1 MSTEIRT
8 AMAEQRGFT
17 GSLKPGVKLGKYE
30 VREQI
35 GTGGMAVLYK
45 AHDAMLDRFVAI
57 KQIAPHLAQDERFV
71 ERFRTEAQTLAKL
84 SSSQANIV
92 SVYELIQ
99 QDGQLFLIMEL
110 VEGTTLR
117 AIMDRG
123 PVPLQTALG
132 VLLSTALG
140 LKAMHTQGIVHRDLT
155 PANIMMAKDGAL
167 KITDFGLIGHSG
179 GKTSLPMGTT
189 KYMAPEMFTG
199 APVDARAD
207 LYSLGMIAYEMLV
220 GPEKFGEAFK
230 DVLRDEKAQQVRW
243 MHWHSNPTLKP
254 TPLRDLQ
261 PGVPPLV
268 AKIIERMM
276 DKDPTKRFAT
286 ADQIVRW
293 LRRIFVMHVQGKSI
307 SATDSESMEK
317 EMEAEAAPTTALAP
331 AGRPGAAAAAGAAG
345 GAVVPATGAGALAP
359 VEKTAPLAQP
369 KWTWKQAALIAGIVL
384 VTCGGVLTFFVVRG
398 RNQRMQLEGA
408 AGQLWAV
415 AQQQFE
421 DKNYAA
427 AYATVMKLSTDF
439 ARDLPDLGKRVQ
451 EFAHRAKAED
461 ALAKRDYEAADRACA
476 NAEKEGAPSSWVGD
490 FRTRMLKYQDI
501 DQVLKSAELAQ
512 KDGKFEDAKTILMG
526 LQQKYRD
533 LPPEVLAKLTDDIMK
548 LSEEIELR
556 QYNILLTQG
565 KRDLSR
571 GSLPALQGA
580 LTSFE
585 AAAKVRST
593 PEVRDLIK
601 QVNDRMQYSQV
612 LDLARKAE
620 AAAKWPEAAQYYAEL
635 AKIDPTF
642 RAKANSCQAE
652 GFRAAARA
660 LQQSNLTDQ
669 ALPLWQKILSI
680 VPDDAEAL
688 KFAQKADRQKRVTVG
703 MKAGND
709 AMVAKQWDQAINSFN
724 EVRTLLDATDT
735 ALKAKIDGF
744 VADCSYQKAM
754 DAALEAIGRDDFPVA
769 ENMVQI
775 ALGIKATDEAKAL
788 QARIDTRRQYK
799 KFYDVAMEL
808 YKQFNYPQA
817 RSTALKAQKIEDTPE
832 VRALLIDI
840 DYHRFLAQGKMLRD
854 QGKLVEAMSFF
865 GMAQRVKDT
874 PEVQALIDLTKKAI
888 EAQKTK
894 EEPK

>member
-35 GTGGMAVLYK
+35 GTGGMAVIYK

-117 AIMDRG
+117 ALMDRG

-220 GPEKFGEAFK
+220 GPEKYGEAFR

-276 DKDPTKRFAT
+276 DKDPTRRFAT

-317 EMEAEAAPTTALAP
+317 EMEAEAGPATALRRP
-331 AGRPGAAAAAGAAG
+331 AGR
-345 GAVVPATGAGALAP
+345 AP
-359 VEKTAPLAQP
+359 
-369 KWTWKQAALIAGIVL
+369 
-384 VTCGGVLTFFVVRG
+384 
-398 RNQRMQLEGA
+398 
-408 AGQLWAV
+408 
-415 AQQQFE
+415 
-421 DKNYAA
+421 
-427 AYATVMKLSTDF
+427 
-439 ARDLPDLGKRVQ
+439 
-451 EFAHRAKAED
+451 
-461 ALAKRDYEAADRACA
+461 
-476 NAEKEGAPSSWVGD
+476 
-490 FRTRMLKYQDI
+490 
-501 DQVLKSAELAQ
+501 
-512 KDGKFEDAKTILMG
+512 
-526 LQQKYRD
+526 
-533 LPPEVLAKLTDDIMK
+533 
-548 LSEEIELR
+548 R
-556 QYNILLTQG
+556 Q
-565 KRDLSR
+565 
-571 GSLPALQGA
+571 
-580 LTSFE
+580 
-585 AAAKVRST
+585 
-593 PEVRDLIK
+593 
-601 QVNDRMQYSQV
+601 
-612 LDLARKAE
+612 
-620 AAAKWPEAAQYYAEL
+620 
-635 AKIDPTF
+635 
-642 RAKANSCQAE
+642 
-652 GFRAAARA
+652 
-660 LQQSNLTDQ
+660 
-669 ALPLWQKILSI
+669 
-680 VPDDAEAL
+680 
-688 KFAQKADRQKRVTVG
+688 
-703 MKAGND
+703 
-709 AMVAKQWDQAINSFN
+709 
-724 EVRTLLDATDT
+724 
-735 ALKAKIDGF
+735 
-744 VADCSYQKAM
+744 
-754 DAALEAIGRDDFPVA
+754 
-769 ENMVQI
+769 
-775 ALGIKATDEAKAL
+775 
-788 QARIDTRRQYK
+788 
-799 KFYDVAMEL
+799 
-808 YKQFNYPQA
+808 PQA
-817 RSTALKAQKIEDTPE
+817 RPPGPWFRPRGQGPWPRSRRPRRSPNPSGPGSRPPSS
-832 VRALLIDI
+832 RA
-840 DYHRFLAQGKMLRD
+840 
-854 QGKLVEAMSFF
+854 SSW
-865 GMAQRVKDT
+865 
-874 PEVQALIDLTKKAI
+874 
-888 EAQKTK
+888 
-894 EEPK
+894 

>member
-1 MSTEIRT
+1 
-8 AMAEQRGFT
+8 MAEQRGFT
-17 GSLKPGVKLGKYE
+17 GSLKPGAKLGKYE

-35 GTGGMAVLYK
+35 GAGGMAVLYK

-254 TPLRDLQ
+254 TALRDLQ

-276 DKDPTKRFAT
+276 DKDPAKRFAT

-331 AGRPGAAAAAGAAG
+331 AGRPGAAAAATAAG

-359 VEKTAPLAQP
+359 VEKTAPLPQP

-384 VTCGGVLTFFVVRG
+384 VTCGGVLTYFVVRG
-398 RNQRMQLEGA
+398 HQQRVQLEGA
-408 AGQLWAV
+408 AGQLWTL
-415 AQQQFE
+415 AQQQFD
-421 DKNYAA
+421 DKNFAA
-427 AYATVMKLSTDF
+427 AYATAMKLSTDF
-439 ARDLPDLGKRVQ
+439 ARDLPDQVKRVQ
-451 EFAHRAKAED
+451 EFAQRAKAED
-461 ALAKRDYEAADRACA
+461 ALQKRDYEAADLACT
-476 NAEKEGAPSSWVGD
+476 NAEKQGAPSIWVGD

-501 DQVLKSAELAQ
+501 DQQLKAAELAK
-512 KDGKFEDAKTILMG
+512 KDGKFEQAKAVLQG
-526 LQQKYRD
+526 LQQKYPD
-533 LPPEVLAKLTDDIMK
+533 IKLMEDIIK

-556 QYNILLTQG
+556 EYNSLLAQG
-565 KRDLSR
+565 KRDFSR
-571 GSLPALQGA
+571 GSLAAA
-580 LTSFE
+580 LTSLE
-585 AAAKVRST
+585 SAAKIRST
-593 PEVRDLIK
+593 PEVKDLIK
-601 QVNDRMQYSQV
+601 QINDRMQYAQV
-612 LDLARKAE
+612 LDVARKAE
-620 AAAKWPEAAQYYAEL
+620 AGLKWAEAAQYYDEI
-635 AKIDPTF
+635 AKIDPAF
-642 RAKANSCQAE
+642 HAKANSCRAE
-652 GFRAAARA
+652 GFRVQARA
-660 LQQSNLTDQ
+660 LEQSNLTDQ
-669 ALPLWQKILSI
+669 ALPLWQKIIGL
-680 VPDDAEAL
+680 VPNDPEAT
-688 KFAQKADRQKRVTVG
+688 KFVQKAGRQKQIAGG
-703 MKAGND
+703 MKTGND
-709 AMVAKQWDQAINSFN
+709 AMAAKQWDQAINSFN
-724 EVRTLLDATDT
+724 DVKALLDATDA
-735 ALKAKIDGF
+735 ALKTKIDGF
-744 VADCSYQKAM
+744 IADCSYQKAM
-754 DAALEAIGRDDFPVA
+754 DAAQAAIARDDFAVA

-775 ALGIKATDEAKAL
+775 ATGIKATDEAKAL

-799 KFYDVAMEL
+799 GFYDVATEL
-808 YKQFNYPQA
+808 YKQLNYPQA
-817 RSTALKAQKIEDTPE
+817 RSTALKAQKVEDTPE

-840 DYHRFLAQGKMLRD
+840 DYHRFMAQARVLRD
-854 QGKLVEAMSFF
+854 NGKLVEAMSFF

-874 PEVQALIDLTKKAI
+874 PEVQGYMDLTKKAI
-888 EAQKTK
+888 EAQKTR
-894 EEPK
+894 EEPQ

>member
-268 AKIIERMM
+268 AKIVERMM

-286 ADQIVRW
+286 ADQIIRW
-293 LRRIFVMHVQGKSI
+293 LRRIFVMHVQGKSV

-317 EMEAEAAPTTALAP
+317 EMEAEAAAPTTALAP

-359 VEKTAPLAQP
+359 VEKTAPLPQP

-384 VTCGGVLTFFVVRG
+384 VTCGGVLTYFVMSDRSH
-398 RNQRMQLEGA
+398 RMELQREA
-408 AGQLWAV
+408 DKFWRKGQ
-415 AQQQFE
+415 QEFN
-421 DKNYAA
+421 DKKYDL
-427 AYATVMKLSTDF
+427 AYATFTQLAQDF
-439 ARDLPDLGKRVQ
+439 PQLQTRASEARELAQ
-451 EFAHRAKAED
+451 RAKAED
-461 ALAKRDYEAADRACA
+461 ALSKRDYEAADRACA

-501 DQVLKSAELAQ
+501 DQQKKAAELAK
-512 KDGKFEDAKTILMG
+512 KDGKFEEAKAILTA
-526 LQQKYRD
+526 LQQRYPDQD
-533 LPPEVLAKLTDDIMK
+533 LEGEIIKLR
-548 LSEEIELR
+548 EEIELR
-556 QYNILLTQG
+556 QYNSLLAQG
-565 KRDLSR
+565 KRDLNR
-571 GSLPALQGA
+571 GSLAALQAA

-585 AAAKVRST
+585 EARKIRST
-593 PEVRDLIK
+593 PEVTDLIK
-601 QVNDRMQYSQV
+601 QVNDRMQYSQL

-620 AAAKWPEAAQYYAEL
+620 VAGKWAEAAQYYAEL

-642 RAKANSCQAE
+642 RAKASSCQAE
-652 GFRAAARA
+652 GFRVQARA
-660 LQQSNLTDQ
+660 LQQNNLPDQ
-669 ALPLWQKILSI
+669 ALPLWNQILSRI
-680 VPDDAEAL
+680 PDDAEAL
-688 KFAQKADRQKRVTVG
+688 KYVQKADRQKRVTVG

-709 AMVAKQWDQAINSFN
+709 AMAAKQWDQAINSFN
-724 EVRTLLDATDT
+724 EVKTLLDATDA
-735 ALKAKIDGF
+735 ALKTKIDGF
-744 VADCSYQKAM
+744 IADCSYQKAM
-754 DAALEAIGRDDFPVA
+754 DAALAAIGRDDFPVA

-788 QARIDTRRQYK
+788 QARIDIRRQYK
-799 KFYDVAMEL
+799 GFYDVALEL
-808 YKQFNYPQA
+808 FKQFNYTQA
-817 RSTALKAQKIEDTPE
+817 LMTAQKAQKIEDTPE
-832 VRALLIDI
+832 VRSLITDI
-840 DYHRFLAQGKMLRD
+840 QYQRNMAKAKMFRD
-854 QGKLVEAMSFF
+854 EGKLVEALQFF
-865 GMAQRVKDT
+865 GMAHSAKPT
-874 PEVQALIDLTKKAI
+874 PEVEAYIDLTKKAI

>member
-1 MSTEIRT
+1 
-8 AMAEQRGFT
+8 MADQPFS
-17 GSLKPGVKLGKYE
+17 GSLKPGVTLDKYE
-30 VREQI
+30 VREQVAA
-35 GTGGMAVLYK
+35 GGMAVIYK
-45 AHDAMLDRFVAI
+45 AYDPTLDRYVAI
-57 KQIAPHLAQDERFV
+57 KQIAPHLALDEKFAV
-71 ERFRTEAQTLAKL
+71 RFRTEAQTLARL
-84 SSSQANIV
+84 SSSQANV
-92 SVYELIQ
+92 VHVHELIQ
-99 QDGQLFLIMEL
+99 QDGQLYLVMEY

-117 AIMDRG
+117 AMMDKGPIPFQTGLGIM
-123 PVPLQTALG
+123 
-132 VLLSTALG
+132 LSVSLG
-140 LKAMHTQGIVHRDLT
+140 LRAMHAQGIVHRDLT
-155 PANIMMAKDGAL
+155 PNNVMMAKDGAL

-179 GKTSLPMGTT
+179 GRTSLPMGTT

-207 LYSLGMIAYEMLV
+207 LYSLGMVAYEMLV

-276 DKDPTKRFAT
+276 DKDPAKRFAT

-317 EMEAEAAPTTALAP
+317 EMEAEAAPATALAP
-331 AGRPGAAAAAGAAG
+331 AGRPGAAAAAAG

-359 VEKTAPLAQP
+359 VEKTAPLPQP

-384 VTCGGVLTFFVVRG
+384 VTCGGVLTYFVVRG
-398 RNQRMQLEGA
+398 HTQRAQLEGA
-408 AGQLWAV
+408 AGQRWAV

-427 AYATVMKLSTDF
+427 AYTTVMKLSTDF
-439 ARDLPDLGKRVQ
+439 AHDLPDLVKRVQ
-451 EFAHRAKAED
+451 EFAQRAKAED
-461 ALAKRDYEAADRACA
+461 ALEKRDYEAADRACA
-476 NAEKEGAPSSWVGD
+476 NAEREGAQSPWVGG
-490 FRTRMLKYQDI
+490 FRTRMLTYQDI
-501 DQVLKSAELAQ
+501 DVVLKSAELAQ
-512 KDGKFEDAKTILMG
+512 QDGKFEDAKAILIG
-526 LQQKYRD
+526 LQQKYPN
-533 LPPEVLAKLTDDIMK
+533 LPPEVLARLTENILK
-548 LSEEIELR
+548 LSEQIELR
-556 QYNILLTQG
+556 QYNSYLAQG

-571 GSLPALQGA
+571 GSFQALQAA

-585 AAAKVRST
+585 AAEKSRST

-601 QVNDRMQYSQV
+601 QVNDRMQYSQL

-620 AAAKWPEAAQYYAEL
+620 AAAKWAEAAQYYAEI
-635 AKIDPTF
+635 ARIDPTF
-642 RAKANSCQAE
+642 REKANQCQAE
-652 GFRAAARA
+652 ALRIQARA
-660 LQQSNLTDQ
+660 LEQSNLPDQ
-669 ALPLWQKILSI
+669 ALPLWQKIITYL
-680 VPDDAEAL
+680 PNDAEAP
-688 KFAQKADRQKRVTVG
+688 KFLQKHDRQKRVAGG
-703 MKAGND
+703 MKTGND
-709 AMVAKQWDQAINSFN
+709 AMAAKQWDQAINSFN
-724 EVRTLLDATDT
+724 EVKTLLDATDT

-744 VADCSYQKAM
+744 IADCSYQKAM
-754 DAALEAIGRDDFPVA
+754 DAALAAIGRDDFIVA

-799 KFYDVAMEL
+799 KLYDVAQEL
-808 YKQFNYPQA
+808 YKQLNYPQA
-817 RSTALKAQKIEDTPE
+817 RSTALRAQKVEDTPE

-840 DYHRFLAQGKMLRD
+840 DYHRFLAQGKVLRD
-854 QGKLVEAMSFF
+854 QGKLLEAMSFF

-874 PEVQALIDLTKKAI
+874 PEVQGYIDLTKKAI

>member
-17 GSLKPGVKLGKYE
+17 GSLKPGAKLGKYE

-35 GTGGMAVLYK
+35 GAGGMAVLYK

-220 GPEKFGEAFK
+220 GPEKYGEAFK

-276 DKDPTKRFAT
+276 DKDPAKRFAT

-307 SATDSESMEK
+307 SATDSESIEK
-317 EMEAEAAPTTALAP
+317 EMEAEAAAPTTALAT
-331 AGRPGAAAAAGAAG
+331 AGRPGAKAAAGAAG
-345 GAVVPATGAGALAP
+345 GAVVPATGAGALAS

-421 DKNYAA
+421 NKDYAA

-451 EFAHRAKAED
+451 EFAQRAKAED
-461 ALAKRDYEAADRACA
+461 ALAKRDYEAAERACA
-476 NAEKEGAPSSWVGD
+476 SAEKEGAPSSWVGD
-490 FRTRMLKYQDI
+490 FGTRKLKYQDI
-501 DQVLKSAELAQ
+501 DQVLKAAELAE
-512 KDGKFEDAKTILMG
+512 KDGKFEEAKAILQA
-526 LQQKYRD
+526 LQQKYPD
-533 LPPEVLAKLTDDIMK
+533 LQLTELIIK
-548 LSEEIELR
+548 LSERIDLR
-556 QYNILLTQG
+556 QYNSLLTQG
-565 KRDLSR
+565 KRDLGR
-571 GSLPALQGA
+571 GSLAALQAA

-585 AAAKVRST
+585 AAAKIRST

-601 QVNDRMQYSQV
+601 QVNDRMQTSQL

-620 AAAKWPEAAQYYAEL
+620 AAAKWQEAAQYYAEL

-652 GFRAAARA
+652 GIRISARA
-660 LQQSNLTDQ
+660 LEQSNLTDQ
-669 ALPLWQKILSI
+669 ALQLWQKLLAL
-680 VPDDAEAL
+680 VPTDAEAL
-688 KFAQKADRQKRVTVG
+688 KFAQKADRQKRVVVG

-709 AMVAKQWDQAINSFN
+709 AMAAKQWDQAINSFN
-724 EVRTLLDATDT
+724 EVKTLLDATDA
-735 ALKAKIDGF
+735 ALKTKIDGF
-744 VADCSYQKAM
+744 IADCSYQKAM
-754 DAALEAIGRDDFPVA
+754 DAALAAIERDDFAVA

-775 ALGIKATDEAKAL
+775 ATGIKATDEAKAL
-788 QARIDTRRQYK
+788 QARIDTRRKYK
-799 KFYDVAMEL
+799 GLYDVAVEL
-808 YKQFNYPQA
+808 YKQLNYPQA
-817 RSTALKAQKIEDTPE
+817 RSTALKAQKVEDTPE

-840 DYHRFLAQGKMLRD
+840 DYHRFMAQAKMFRD

-874 PEVQALIDLTKKAI
+874 PEVQGYIDLTKKAI